1 MQWYVDPVGCILIS
15 VVLVYRWIAIM
26 KDQMEKVTG
35 ASAPADYIET
45 IRNLVRKHSDHIQE
59 IDRVVAYY
67 SGSKYNIE
75 VDLLL
80 PGDVHMRIAQDIAF
94 SLQNILEELPDV
106 ERAYVTV
113 RIIVCVCMYVYTRI
127 MSYLENF
134 S

>member
-45 IRNLVRKHSDHIQE
+45 IHNLVRKHSDHIQE

-80 PGDVHMRIAQDIAF
+80 PGDMNVDTAHGVAF
-94 SLQNILEELPDV
+94 TLQGALEELPDV
-106 ERAYVTV
+106 ERAYVHV
-113 RIIVCVCMYVYTRI
+113 RSDLCVDSIV
-127 MSYLENF
+127 
-134 S
+134 